1 MNHAGPEPRP
11 RPRRF
16 EATDMPSTLLDK
28 LWNLHEIAGL
38 GGRDSLIHVDRV
50 FLHERTGSI
59 ALRGLEQ
66 EGRSIRAPR
75 RVFCTMDH
83 IVDTRPGRGDVTLV
97 PGGSEFIEATR
108 NSARKAGIHLFD
120 IGDSRQGIVHVIAA
134 ENGIVLPGMSA
145 VCPDS
150 HTCTLGALGALAW
163 GIGSTEAEH
172 ALATSSLRVSRPR
185 SMRVN
190 FLGETAPGVTAK
202 DMILSL
208 IARYGSRAGRGYA
221 VEFAGPAIRAL
232 SMDGRFTI
240 CNMAV
245 EMGAFTGM
253 IAPDERTIAYVR
265 DTPFAP
271 PESSVERAETHWRE
285 LHSDQG
291 AAFDLELE
299 IDCAEI
305 APSVTWGTNP
315 EQLADIN
322 GVVPEP
328 EAFEDRQQT
337 LAARQAL
344 AYMDLKPGTPLRSIR
359 IDAAFIGSCTN
370 NRMDDLRAAANYLR
384 NRKIAPWVRA
394 LCVPGSNAVKRMA
407 EAEGLDEIFRAA
419 GFEWREA
426 GCSLCFHAGGES
438 FGGQRVISSTNRN
451 FQGRQGPGA
460 RTHLGS
466 PLTVAASACRGHISA
481 AETWR

>member
-1 MNHAGPEPRP
+1 
-11 RPRRF
+11 
-16 EATDMPSTLLDK
+16 MPSTLLGK
-28 LWNLHEIAGL
+28 LWDSHEIAPL
-38 GGRDSLIHVDRV
+38 DGRECLIHADRI
-50 FLHERTGSI
+50 FLHERMGSI
-59 ALRGLEQ
+59 ALRGLEA
-66 EGRSIRAPR
+66 EGRRVRAPE

-83 IVDTRPGRGDVTLV
+83 IVDTRPGRGDITLV
-97 PGGSEFIEATR
+97 PGGREFIEATR
-108 NSARKAGIHLFD
+108 HSAIRAGIHLFD
-120 IGDSRQGIVHVIAA
+120 VDDPRQGIVHVVAA

-172 ALATSSLRVSRPR
+172 ALATSALRAARPR

-190 FLGETAPGVTAK
+190 FRGETAPGVTAK
-202 DMILSL
+202 DMILHL
-208 IARYGSRAGRGYA
+208 IARHGSRAGRGCA

-232 SMDGRFTI
+232 AMDGRFTI

-253 IAPDERTIAYVR
+253 IAPDERTFAYVR
-265 DTPFAP
+265 GAPFAP
-271 PESSVERAETHWRE
+271 AGALAEQAEAQWRE
-285 LHSDQG
+285 LHSDDD
-291 AAFDLELE
+291 AEFDRELE
-299 IDCAEI
+299 IDCARI
-305 APSVTWGTNP
+305 APAVTWGTNP
-315 EQLADIN
+315 EQLADID
-322 GVVPEP
+322 GVVPSP
-328 EAFEDRQQT
+328 ETFADRQQS

-370 NRMDDLRAAANYLR
+370 NRIEDLRAAARYLR
-384 NRKIAPWVRA
+384 DRKIAPWVRA
-394 LCVPGSNAVKRMA
+394 LCVPGSGAVKSRA
-407 EAEGLDEIFRAA
+407 EAEGLDAIFRAA

-466 PLTVAASACRGHISA
+466 PLTVAASACRGYISA
-481 AETWR
+481 AEDL

>member
-1 MNHAGPEPRP
+1 
-11 RPRRF
+11 
-16 EATDMPSTLLDK
+16 MPATLLEK
-28 LWNLHEIAGL
+28 LWNLHEIADL
-38 GGRDSLIHVDRV
+38 GGRDSLIHIDRI

-66 EGRSIRAPR
+66 EGRNVRAPR
-75 RVFCTMDH
+75 RAFCTMDH
-83 IVDTRPGRGDVTLV
+83 IVDTRPGRGDISLV
-97 PGGSEFIEATR
+97 PHGREFIEATR
-108 NSARKAGIHLFD
+108 HSARNAGIHLFD
-120 IGDSRQGIVHVIAA
+120 IDDSRQGIVHVVAA

-172 ALATSSLRVSRPR
+172 ALATSCLRASRPR

-190 FLGETAPGVTAK
+190 FVGTTTAGVSAK
-202 DMILSL
+202 DMILHL
-208 IARYGSRAGRGYA
+208 IAGFGSRAGRGFA
-221 VEFAGPAIRAL
+221 VEFAGPAIHAL
-232 SMDGRFTI
+232 NMDGRFTI

-265 DTPFAP
+265 DAP
-271 PESSVERAETHWRE
+271 YAPRGPLAEQAEAHWRE
-285 LHSDQG
+285 LHSDEG
-291 AAFDLELE
+291 AEFDRELE
-299 IDCAEI
+299 VDCARI

-315 EQLADIN
+315 EQLVGIN

-328 EAFEDRQQT
+328 EAFDDPQQS
-337 LAARQAL
+337 LAARQAQ
-344 AYMDLKPGTPLRSIR
+344 AYMDLEPGTSMRSVR

-370 NRMDDLRAAANYLR
+370 NRLDDLRDAANHLR
-384 NRKIAPWVRA
+384 GRKVASWVQA
-394 LCVPGSNAVKRMA
+394 LCVPGSSAIKRQA
-407 EAEGLDEIFRAA
+407 EAEGLDEIFQAA

-438 FGGQRVISSTNRN
+438 FGGRRVISSTNRN

-460 RTHLGS
+460 RTHLAS
-466 PLTVAASACRGHISA
+466 PLTVAASACRGYIST
-481 AETWR
+481 AEDS

>member
-1 MNHAGPEPRP
+1 MP
-11 RPRRF
+11 
-16 EATDMPSTLLDK
+16 ATLFDK
-28 LWNLHEIAGL
+28 LWNLHEAADL
-38 GGRDSLIHVDRV
+38 GGGHSLIHIDRI
-50 FLHERTGSI
+50 FLHERMGSI

-66 EGRSIRAPR
+66 AGRDARAPR
-75 RVFCTMDH
+75 RVFCVIDH
-83 IVDTRPGRGDVTLV
+83 IVDTRPGRGDISLV
-97 PGGSEFIEATR
+97 PNGREFIEATR
-108 NSARKAGIHLFD
+108 HSAKKAGIHLFD
-120 IGDSRQGIVHVIAA
+120 INDPRQGIAHVVAA

-172 ALATSSLRVSRPR
+172 AMATSTLRVRRPHA
-185 SMRVN
+185 MRVN
-190 FLGETAPGVTAK
+190 FLGATAPGVTAK
-202 DMILSL
+202 DMILHL
-208 IARYGSRAGRGYA
+208 IARYGSRAGRGFA
-221 VEFAGPAIRAL
+221 VEFSGPAISAL
-232 SMDGRFTI
+232 GMDGRFTI

-253 IAPDERTIAYVR
+253 IAPDECAVAYVR

-271 PESSVERAETHWRE
+271 GGALAEPAEAHWRE
-285 LHSDQG
+285 LRSDAG
-291 AAFDLELE
+291 AEFDRELE
-299 IDCAEI
+299 IDCARI

-315 EQLADIN
+315 EQLVGID

-328 EAFEDRQQT
+328 AAFDDPQQS

-344 AYMDLKPGTPLRSIR
+344 AYMDLEPGTSMRSVR

-370 NRMDDLRAAANYLR
+370 NRLEDLREAAKHLR
-384 NRKIAPWVRA
+384 GKKVAPWVRA
-394 LCVPGSNAVKRMA
+394 LCVPGSSAVKRRA
-407 EAEGLDEIFRAA
+407 EAEGLDEVFRAA

-460 RTHLGS
+460 RTHLAS
-466 PLTVAASACRGHISA
+466 PPTVAASACRGYISA
-481 AETWR
+481 AEAS

>member
-1 MNHAGPEPRP
+1 MK
-11 RPRRF
+11 
-16 EATDMPSTLLDK
+16 TPSTLFGK
-28 LWNLHEIAGL
+28 LWDSHEIAQL
-38 GGRDSLIHVDRV
+38 GGRECLIHADRI
-50 FLHERTGSI
+50 FLHERMGSI
-59 ALRGLEQ
+59 ALRGLEAD
-66 EGRSIRAPR
+66 GRRVRAPD

-83 IVDTRPGRGDVTLV
+83 IVDTRPGRGDISPV
-97 PGGSEFIEATR
+97 PGGREFIEATR
-108 NSARKAGIHLFD
+108 RSAVRAGIHLFD
-120 IGDSRQGIVHVIAA
+120 VDDPRQGIVHVVAA
-134 ENGIVLPGMSA
+134 ENGIVLPGMSV

-172 ALATSSLRVSRPR
+172 ALATSSLRAGRPR
-185 SMRVN
+185 SMRVH
-190 FLGETAPGVTAK
+190 FRGETAPGVTAK
-202 DMILSL
+202 DMILHL
-208 IARYGSRAGRGYA
+208 IARHGSRAGRGYA

-240 CNMAV
+240 CNMSV

-253 IAPDERTIAYVR
+253 IEPDERTFSYVR
-265 DTPFAP
+265 GTPFAP
-271 PESSVERAETHWRE
+271 EGPLAERAEAHWRE
-285 LHSDQG
+285 LHSDDG
-291 AAFDLELE
+291 AEFDRELE
-299 IDCAEI
+299 IDCARI

-315 EQLADIN
+315 EQLAEID

-328 EAFEDRQQT
+328 EAFEDRQQS

-344 AYMDLKPGTPLRSIR
+344 EYMDLEPGMPLRSIR

-370 NRMDDLRAAANYLR
+370 NRIDDLRAAANYLR
-384 NRKIAPWVRA
+384 GRKIASWVRA
-394 LCVPGSNAVKRMA
+394 LCVPGSSAVKRLA
-407 EAEGLDEIFRAA
+407 EKEGLDEIFRAA

-466 PLTVAASACRGHISA
+466 PLTVAASACRGYISA
-481 AETWR
+481 AEDL

>member
-1 MNHAGPEPRP
+1 MPATL
-11 RPRRF
+11 F
-16 EATDMPSTLLDK
+16 EK
-28 LWNLHEIAGL
+28 LWKLHEIADL
-38 GGRDSLIHVDRV
+38 GGGDSLIHIDRI

-66 EGRSIRAPR
+66 EGRSVRAPR
-75 RVFCTMDH
+75 RAFCTMDH
-83 IVDTRPGRGDVTLV
+83 IVDTRPGRGDISLV
-97 PGGSEFIEATR
+97 PHGREFIEATR
-108 NSARKAGIHLFD
+108 HSARKAGIQLFD
-120 IGDSRQGIVHVIAA
+120 IDDPRQGIVHVVAA

-172 ALATSSLRVSRPR
+172 ALATSTLRVRRPR
-185 SMRVN
+185 TMRVN
-190 FLGETAPGVTAK
+190 FHGETASGIFAK
-202 DMILSL
+202 DMILHL
-208 IARYGSRAGRGYA
+208 IARFGSRAGRGYA

-232 SMDGRFTI
+232 DLDGRFTI

-253 IAPDERTIAYVR
+253 IATDNRTFDYVR
-265 DTPFAP
+265 SAP
-271 PESSVERAETHWRE
+271 YAPRGTLAEQAEAHWRE
-285 LHSDQG
+285 LYSDDG
-291 AAFDLELE
+291 AGFDRELD

-305 APSVTWGTNP
+305 SPSVTWGTNP
-315 EQLADIN
+315 EQLAAID
-322 GVVPEP
+322 GLVPEP
-328 EAFEDRQQT
+328 DACDDPQQR

-344 AYMDLKPGTPLRSIR
+344 AYMDLEPGTPLRSIR

-370 NRMDDLRAAANYLR
+370 NRIGDLRTAANYLHK
-384 NRKIAPWVRA
+384 RKIAPWVKA
-394 LCVPGSNAVKRMA
+394 LCVPGSTAVKQRA

-466 PLTVAASACRGHISA
+466 PLTVAASACRGYISA
-481 AETWR
+481 GEVW

>member
-1 MNHAGPEPRP
+1 MQGQSRGRGVSKPPI
-11 RPRRF
+11 
-16 EATDMPSTLLDK
+16 MPSTLLDK
-28 LWNLHEIAGL
+28 LWSLHEIAGL
-38 GGRDSLIHVDRV
+38 GGRDSLIHIDRV

-66 EGRSIRAPR
+66 EGRSVRAPR

-83 IVDTRPGRGDVTLV
+83 IVDTRPGRGDISLV
-97 PGGSEFIEATR
+97 PHGREFIEATR
-108 NSARKAGIHLFD
+108 HSAKNAGIHLFD
-120 IGDSRQGIVHVIAA
+120 IDDSRQGIVHVVAA

-172 ALATSSLRVSRPR
+172 ALATSTLRVSRPR

-190 FLGETAPGVTAK
+190 FLGETAPNVSAK
-202 DMILSL
+202 DMILHL
-208 IARYGSRAGRGYA
+208 IASFGSRAGRGYA
-221 VEFAGPAIRAL
+221 VEFAGSAIRAL
-232 SMDGRFTI
+232 GMDGRFTL

-271 PESSVERAETHWRE
+271 RGPLAQQAQAHWRG
-285 LHSDQG
+285 LRSDEG
-291 AAFDLELE
+291 AEFDLELE
-299 IDCAEI
+299 IDCAQI
-305 APSVTWGTNP
+305 APLVTWGTNP

-328 EAFEDRQQT
+328 EALEDRQKT

-370 NRMDDLRAAANYLR
+370 NRIDDLRDAANYLR
-384 NRKIAPWVRA
+384 GKKIVPWVQA
-394 LCVPGSNAVKRMA
+394 LCVPGSSATRRQA
-407 EAEGLDEIFRAA
+407 EAEGLDEIFLAA

-438 FGGQRVISSTNRN
+438 FGGRRVISSTNRN

-466 PLTVAASACRGHISA
+466 PLTVAASACRGYIST
-481 AETWR
+481 AEVP

>member
-1 MNHAGPEPRP
+1 
-11 RPRRF
+11 
-16 EATDMPSTLLDK
+16 MPATLLEK
-28 LWNLHEIAGL
+28 LWNLHEIADL
-38 GGRDSLIHVDRV
+38 GGRDSLIHIDRI

-66 EGRSIRAPR
+66 EGRSVRAPR
-75 RVFCTMDH
+75 RAFCTMDH
-83 IVDTRPGRGDVTLV
+83 IVDTRPGRGDISLV
-97 PGGSEFIEATR
+97 PHGREFIEATR
-108 NSARKAGIHLFD
+108 HSARNAGIHLFD
-120 IGDSRQGIVHVIAA
+120 IDDSRQGIVHVVAA

-172 ALATSSLRVSRPR
+172 ALATSCLRASRPR

-190 FLGETAPGVTAK
+190 FVGTTTPGVTAK
-202 DMILSL
+202 DMVLHL
-208 IARYGSRAGRGYA
+208 IAGFGSRAGRGFA
-221 VEFAGPAIRAL
+221 VEFAGPAIHAL
-232 SMDGRFTI
+232 NMDGRFTI

-265 DTPFAP
+265 DAP
-271 PESSVERAETHWRE
+271 YAPRGPLAEQAEAHWRE
-285 LHSDQG
+285 LHSDEG
-291 AAFDLELE
+291 AEFDRELE
-299 IDCAEI
+299 VDCARI

-315 EQLADIN
+315 EQLVGIN

-328 EAFEDRQQT
+328 GAFDDPQQS
-337 LAARQAL
+337 LAARQAQ
-344 AYMDLKPGTPLRSIR
+344 AYMDLEPGTSMRSVR

-370 NRMDDLRAAANYLR
+370 NRLDDLRDAANHLR
-384 NRKIAPWVRA
+384 GRKVASWVQA
-394 LCVPGSNAVKRMA
+394 LCVPGSSAIKRQA

-438 FGGQRVISSTNRN
+438 FGGRRVISSTNRN
-451 FQGRQGPGA
+451 FQGRQGSGA
-460 RTHLGS
+460 RTHLAS
-466 PLTVAASACRGHISA
+466 PLTVAASACRGYIST
-481 AETWR
+481 AEDS

>member
-1 MNHAGPEPRP
+1 
-11 RPRRF
+11 
-16 EATDMPSTLLDK
+16 MPATLLDK
-28 LWNLHEIAGL
+28 LWSLHEIADL
-38 GGRDSLIHVDRV
+38 GGRDSLIHIDRV

-66 EGRSIRAPR
+66 EGRSVRAPR

-83 IVDTRPGRGDVTLV
+83 IVDTRPGRGDISLV
-97 PGGSEFIEATR
+97 PHGREFIEATR
-108 NSARKAGIHLFD
+108 HSAKNAGIHLFD
-120 IGDSRQGIVHVIAA
+120 IDDSRQGIVHVVAA
-134 ENGIVLPGMSA
+134 ENGIVLPGTSA

-172 ALATSSLRVSRPR
+172 ALATSTLRVSRPR

-190 FLGETAPGVTAK
+190 FLGETAPNVSAK
-202 DMILSL
+202 DMILHL
-208 IARYGSRAGRGYA
+208 IASFGSRAGRGYA
-221 VEFAGPAIRAL
+221 VEFAGSAIRAL
-232 SMDGRFTI
+232 GMGGRFTL

-271 PESSVERAETHWRE
+271 RGPLAQQAQTHWRE
-285 LHSDQG
+285 LRSDEG
-291 AAFDLELE
+291 AEFDLELE
-299 IDCAEI
+299 IDCAQI
-305 APSVTWGTNP
+305 APLVTWGTNP

-328 EAFEDRQQT
+328 EALEDRQKT

-344 AYMDLKPGTPLRSIR
+344 AYMDLRPGTPLRSIR

-370 NRMDDLRAAANYLR
+370 NRIDDLRDAANYLR
-384 NRKIAPWVRA
+384 GKKIVPWVQA
-394 LCVPGSNAVKRMA
+394 LCVPGSSATRRQA
-407 EAEGLDEIFRAA
+407 EAEGLDEIFLAA

-438 FGGQRVISSTNRN
+438 FGGRRVISSTNRN

-466 PLTVAASACRGHISA
+466 PLTVAASACRGYIST
-481 AETWR
+481 AEES

>member
-1 MNHAGPEPRP
+1 
-11 RPRRF
+11 
-16 EATDMPSTLLDK
+16 MPATLLEK
-28 LWNLHEIAGL
+28 LWNLHEIADL
-38 GGRDSLIHVDRV
+38 GGRDSLIHIDRI

-66 EGRSIRAPR
+66 EGRNVRAPR
-75 RVFCTMDH
+75 RAFCTMDH
-83 IVDTRPGRGDVTLV
+83 IVDTRPGRGDISLV
-97 PGGSEFIEATR
+97 PHGREFIEATR
-108 NSARKAGIHLFD
+108 HSARNAGIHLFD
-120 IGDSRQGIVHVIAA
+120 IDDSRQGIVHVVAA

-172 ALATSSLRVSRPR
+172 ALATSCLRASRPH

-190 FLGETAPGVTAK
+190 FVGTTTPGVTAK
-202 DMILSL
+202 DMILHL
-208 IARYGSRAGRGYA
+208 IAGFGSRAGRGFA
-221 VEFAGPAIRAL
+221 VEFAGPAIHAL
-232 SMDGRFTI
+232 NMDGRFTI

-265 DTPFAP
+265 DAP
-271 PESSVERAETHWRE
+271 YAPRGPLAEQAEAHWRE
-285 LHSDQG
+285 LHSDEG
-291 AAFDLELE
+291 AEFDRELE
-299 IDCAEI
+299 VDCARI

-315 EQLADIN
+315 EQLVGIN

-328 EAFEDRQQT
+328 GAFDDPQQS
-337 LAARQAL
+337 LAARQAQ
-344 AYMDLKPGTPLRSIR
+344 AYMDLEPGTSMRSVR

-370 NRMDDLRAAANYLR
+370 NRLDDLRDAANHLR
-384 NRKIAPWVRA
+384 GRKVASWVQA
-394 LCVPGSNAVKRMA
+394 LCVPGSSAIKRQA
-407 EAEGLDEIFRAA
+407 EAEGLDEIFQAA

-438 FGGQRVISSTNRN
+438 FGGRRVISSTNRN

-460 RTHLGS
+460 RTHLAS
-466 PLTVAASACRGHISA
+466 PLTVAASACRGYIST
-481 AETWR
+481 AEDS

>member
-1 MNHAGPEPRP
+1 MP
-11 RPRRF
+11 
-16 EATDMPSTLLDK
+16 ATLFDK
-28 LWNLHEIAGL
+28 LWNLHEAADL
-38 GGRDSLIHVDRV
+38 GGGHSLIHIDRV
-50 FLHERTGSI
+50 FLHERMGSI

-66 EGRSIRAPR
+66 AGRDVRAPR
-75 RVFCTMDH
+75 RAFCVIDH
-83 IVDTRPGRGDVTLV
+83 IVDTRPGRGDISLV
-97 PGGSEFIEATR
+97 PNGREFIEATR
-108 NSARKAGIHLFD
+108 HSAEKAGIHLFD
-120 IGDSRQGIVHVIAA
+120 IDDARQGIAHVVAA

-172 ALATSSLRVSRPR
+172 ALATSTLRVRKPCA
-185 SMRVN
+185 MRVN
-190 FLGETAPGVTAK
+190 FLGATAPGVTAK
-202 DMILSL
+202 DMILHL
-208 IARYGSRAGRGYA
+208 IAEYGSRAGRGFA
-221 VEFAGPAIRAL
+221 VEFAGPAISAL
-232 SMDGRFTI
+232 GMDGRFTI

-253 IAPDERTIAYVR
+253 IAPDGRTLAYIR
-265 DTPFAP
+265 GAPFAP
-271 PESSVERAETHWRE
+271 GGALAERAEAHWRE
-285 LHSDQG
+285 LRSDAG
-291 AAFDLELE
+291 AEFDRELE
-299 IDCAEI
+299 IDCARI

-315 EQLADIN
+315 EQLVGIDGI
-322 GVVPEP
+322 VPEP
-328 EAFEDRQQT
+328 AAFNDPQQS

-344 AYMDLKPGTPLRSIR
+344 AYMGLEPGTSMRSVR

-370 NRMDDLRAAANYLR
+370 NRLEDLREAAKHLR
-384 NRKIAPWVRA
+384 GKKIASWVRA
-394 LCVPGSNAVKRMA
+394 LCVPGSSAIKRRA

-460 RTHLGS
+460 RTHLAS
-466 PLTVAASACRGHISA
+466 PVTVAASACRGYISA
-481 AETWR
+481 AEAS

>member
-1 MNHAGPEPRP
+1 MP
-11 RPRRF
+11 
-16 EATDMPSTLLDK
+16 ATLFDK
-28 LWNLHEIAGL
+28 LWNLHEVTDL
-38 GGRDSLIHVDRV
+38 GGRDSLVHIDRI

-66 EGRSIRAPR
+66 AGRGIRAPR

-83 IVDTRPGRGDVTLV
+83 IVDTRPGRGDITLV
-97 PGGSEFIEATR
+97 PGGREFIEATR
-108 NSARKAGIHLFD
+108 HSARKAGIHLFD
-120 IGDSRQGIVHVIAA
+120 IDDSRQGIVHVVAA

-172 ALATSSLRVSRPR
+172 AMATSSLRVSRPR

-190 FLGETAPGVTAK
+190 FHGETAPGVSAK
-202 DMILSL
+202 DMILHL
-208 IARYGSRAGRGYA
+208 IAGYGSRAGRGYA
-221 VEFAGPAIRAL
+221 VEFAGSAIRAL
-232 SMDGRFTI
+232 SMEGRFTI

-253 IAPDERTIAYVR
+253 IAPDERTIRVFSRHIFRSPRAAGR
-265 DTPFAP
+265 AGAGPLARIAQRRRRRIRPRTRSRLQRKSRLRSPGAP
-271 PESSVERAETHWRE
+271 IPSNWRTSMA
-285 LHSDQG
+285 LCPNPRHSKIG
-291 AAFDLELE
+291 K
-299 IDCAEI
+299 
-305 APSVTWGTNP
+305 NP
-315 EQLADIN
+315 WPPGKRWPIWIS
-322 GVVPEP
+322 
-328 EAFEDRQQT
+328 
-337 LAARQAL
+337 
-344 AYMDLKPGTPLRSIR
+344 KPGTPLRSIR

-370 NRMDDLRAAANYLR
+370 NRIGDLRTAANYLR
-384 NRKIAPWVRA
+384 DRKKAPWVQA
-394 LCVPGSNAVKRMA
+394 LCVPGSSAVKKLA

-438 FGGQRVISSTNRN
+438 FGGRRVISSTNRN

-466 PLTVAASACRGHISA
+466 PLTVAASACRGYISA
-481 AETWR
+481 AEVS

>member
-1 MNHAGPEPRP
+1 
-11 RPRRF
+11 
-16 EATDMPSTLLDK
+16 MPDTLLEK
-28 LWNLHEIAGL
+28 LWNLHEVTDL
-38 GGRDSLIHVDRV
+38 GGRDSLVHIDRI

-66 EGRSIRAPR
+66 AGCGIRAPR

-83 IVDTRPGRGDVTLV
+83 IVDTRPGRGDITLV
-97 PGGSEFIEATR
+97 PGGREFIEATR
-108 NSARKAGIHLFD
+108 HSARKAGIHLFD
-120 IGDSRQGIVHVIAA
+120 IDDSRQGIVHVVAA

-172 ALATSSLRVSRPR
+172 AMATSSLRVSRPR

-190 FLGETAPGVTAK
+190 FHGETAPGVSAK
-202 DMILSL
+202 DMILHL
-208 IARYGSRAGRGYA
+208 IAKFGSRAGRGYA

-253 IAPDERTIAYVR
+253 IAPDESTFAYVR
-265 DTPFAP
+265 DLSFAP
-271 PESSVERAETHWRE
+271 RGPLAQQAQAHWRE
-285 LHSDQG
+285 LRSDDG
-291 AAFDLELE
+291 AEFDRELE
-299 IDCAEI
+299 VDCAQI
-305 APSVTWGTNP
+305 APSVTWGANP

-328 EAFEDRQQT
+328 EAFEDRQKS

-344 AYMDLKPGTPLRSIR
+344 AYMDLEPGTPLRSIR

-370 NRMDDLRAAANYLR
+370 NRIDDLRTAANYLR
-384 NRKIAPWVRA
+384 NRKKAPWVQA
-394 LCVPGSNAVKRMA
+394 MCVPGSSAVKRLA

-438 FGGQRVISSTNRN
+438 FGGRRVISSTNRN

-466 PLTVAASACRGHISA
+466 PLTVAASACRGYISA
-481 AETWR
+481 AEDSR

>member
-1 MNHAGPEPRP
+1 
-11 RPRRF
+11 
-16 EATDMPSTLLDK
+16 MPATLLDK
-28 LWNLHEIAGL
+28 LWSLHEIADL
-38 GGRDSLIHVDRV
+38 GGRDNLIHIDRV

-66 EGRSIRAPR
+66 AGREVRAPR

-83 IVDTRPGRGDVTLV
+83 IVDTRPGRGDISLV
-97 PGGSEFIEATR
+97 PHGREFIEATR
-108 NSARKAGIHLFD
+108 RSAKNAGIHLFD
-120 IGDSRQGIVHVIAA
+120 IDDSRQGIAHVVAA

-172 ALATSSLRVSRPR
+172 ALATSSLRADRPR

-190 FLGETAPGVTAK
+190 FRGETAPGVTAK
-202 DMILSL
+202 DMILHL
-208 IARYGSRAGRGYA
+208 IARHGSRAGRGYA

-232 SMDGRFTI
+232 PMDGRFTI

-253 IAPDERTIAYVR
+253 IAPDERTFAYVLG
-265 DTPFAP
+265 TLFAP
-271 PESSVERAETHWRE
+271 EGALAEQAEAHWRE
-285 LHSDQG
+285 LHSD
-291 AAFDLELE
+291 ADAEFDRELE
-299 IDCAEI
+299 IDCTRI

-315 EQLADIN
+315 EQLADID

-328 EAFEDRQQT
+328 EEFADRQQSF
-337 LAARQAL
+337 AARQAL
-344 AYMDLKPGTPLRSIR
+344 EYMDLEPGTPLRSIR

-370 NRMDDLRAAANYLR
+370 NRIDDLRTAANYLR
-384 NRKIAPWVRA
+384 DRKIAPWVRA
-394 LCVPGSNAVKRMA
+394 LCVPGSSAVKRRA
-407 EAEGLDEIFRAA
+407 EAEGLDAVFRAA

-466 PLTVAASACRGHISA
+466 PLTVAASACRGYISA
-481 AETWR
+481 AEDL